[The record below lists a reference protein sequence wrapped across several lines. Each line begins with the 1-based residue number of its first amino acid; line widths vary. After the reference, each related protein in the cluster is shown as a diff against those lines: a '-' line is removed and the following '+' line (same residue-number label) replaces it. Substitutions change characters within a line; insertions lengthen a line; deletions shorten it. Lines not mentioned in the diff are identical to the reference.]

1 MSLLRCYIMFPTKCD
16 ITCWKTTTELP
27 PHMSFQQDA
36 YSLRDTINSF
46 HLIFEYLTGFSCGQ
60 FTLSDVSHM
69 LKMCWFCQPFSFKCC
84 CNVFLACIDICLSLL
99 RNEDCERL
107 SYISFLVHSSIL
119 SLTATLTHLDS
130 SSFVCQHRIFLQ
142 ACNDKQLKC
151 LLVVVYLFLKNK
163 KPQKQNNAIY

>member
-1 MSLLRCYIMFPTKCD
+1 MSSLRCYIMFPTKCD

-60 FTLSDVSHM
+60 FTLSDMSHM
-69 LKMCWFCQPFSFKCC
+69 KMCWFCQPFSCQCC
-84 CNVFLACIDICLSLL
+84 CNVFLASIGICLFLL

-107 SYISFLVHSSIL
+107 SYIGFFSPQFSSFTNGYS
-119 SLTATLTHLDS
+119 DS
-130 SSFVCQHRIFLQ
+130 SR
-142 ACNDKQLKC
+142 
-151 LLVVVYLFLKNK
+151 FLKFCV
-163 KPQKQNNAIY
+163 PAQDIFVGVQ